1 MSRFFT
7 VDARTILSL
16 GRESIK
22 EATTAL
28 VELVKNSYDADAE
41 RVVIEIAT
49 KVEPSYIRISDNGTG
64 MSSNDVEQKWLRIGY
79 SEKKETANRYSGKG
93 RRRTGEKGVGRISA
107 DRLGKQLDLITY
119 KGKELFGLRIN
130 WSDFEGKGKQLD
142 RVPIEDI
149 TDPDITLPKMLDNSV
164 SKSGTQLKIIDLR
177 DTWDKNNIEE
187 LRRELSLLLSPFK
200 KVKDFEIS
208 TLSDVDDAENGKVA
222 SDINEQAVV
231 SLDAKYRSNASSLK
245 YNLKTIDQKK
255 GKNSEIKLAQLLNI
269 RAAETDE
276 VPKLS
281 CGDVD
286 VKLLFYIKGKS
297 VFGDISLNRKAV
309 SSFVDANAGIKI
321 YRDDVWVKPYGE
333 MNKEE
338 WDWLNLGRRYGM
350 NPAGAGRKSFRIRPQ
365 QLVGAVFISRD
376 QNPTLADSSGR
387 EGLIKGAGYEDLKKL
402 TEACVQLIETGYHDR
417 FIQDK
422 GEDSKTASSDMK
434 LVAKDTSAVLKEM
447 QKIAPMIAQSA
458 LDQKSKE
465 SFEASLD
472 KVKEIHDT
480 VKDVSKT
487 VLDFER
493 EQVLFRGL
501 ATVGISM
508 SVFGHEIQSAITHL
522 LNISYRVRDYLN
534 ATPPK
539 NDKAI
544 EKIERLVELSD
555 SVSGWGTYA
564 LNRMQRSKRSR
575 RMQNISNLA
584 SKVINDISPPF
595 KAAQIDLQLHLRSLE
610 GKVFSMDLE
619 AILINLLTNA
629 YYACLQKA
637 RNRKIRVE
645 LRTTRISSD
654 KAIEIIVADSGP
666 GVSSQFRDRIWEP
679 LFTTKSEGQGTGLGL
694 AIIDSVV
701 RESNGTRHIDTD
713 NELKGARF
721 AICLP
726 IE

>member
-1 MSRFFT
+1 MSKFFT

-41 RVVIEIAT
+41 RVEIEIAT
-49 KVEPSYIRISDNGTG
+49 KADPTYIRITDNGTG
-64 MSSNDVEQKWLRIGY
+64 MSSKDVEQKWLRIGY
-79 SEKKETANRYSGKG
+79 SEKKESGNRYSGKG

-107 DRLGKQLDLITY
+107 DRLGKQLDLITS
-119 KGKELFGLRIN
+119 KGKELFGLRVN

-142 RVPIEDI
+142 KVPIGELPSPKI
-149 TDPDITLPKMLDNSV
+149 MLPKMLDNTAA
-164 SKSGTQLKIIDLR
+164 KSGTELKIIDLR
-177 DTWDKNNIEE
+177 DTWDKNSIEE

-208 TLSDVDDAENGKVA
+208 TLSDVDDAENGKVV

-231 SLDAKYRSNASSLK
+231 SLDAEYRSDAPGLK
-245 YNLKTIDQKK
+245 YTLRTIGQKK
-255 GKNSEIKLAQLLNI
+255 VKNDEIELAQLLNL
-269 RAAETDE
+269 RSSETNGN
-276 VPKLS
+276 PKLS

-297 VFGDISLNRKAV
+297 VFGDISLDRKAV

-376 QNPTLADSSGR
+376 QNPTLADSAGR
-387 EGLIKGAGYEDLKKL
+387 EGLIKGDGYEDLKKL
-402 TEACVQLIETGYHDR
+402 TEGCVQLIETGYHDR

-422 GEDSKTASSDMK
+422 GEESKTASSDMK

-508 SVFGHEIQSAITHL
+508 SVFGHEIQSAITQL
-522 LNISYRVRDYLN
+522 LNISYRVSDYLK

-539 NDKAI
+539 NDKAM
-544 EKIERLVELSD
+544 EKIGRLVELSD
-555 SVSGWGTYA
+555 SISGWGTYA

-575 RMQNISNLA
+575 RTQNISNLA
-584 SKVINDISPPF
+584 SKVIDDISAPF
-595 KAAQIDLQLHLRSLE
+595 NTAQIDLQLRLRSLE
-610 GKVFSMDLE
+610 GKVFSMDFE

-629 YYACLQKA
+629 YYACLQRA

-645 LRTTRISSD
+645 LQTTKISANR
-654 KAIEIIVADSGP
+654 AIELIVADSGP
-666 GVSSQFRDRIWEP
+666 GVSSQFRERIWEP

-694 AIIDSVV
+694 AIIDSIL
-701 RESNGTRHIDTD
+701 RESNGTRSVETD